1 MRALKNRDFPG
12 GKIVLTWVMVWICLG
27 GIGEKW
33 WGVVLMLLTG
43 TYMRTLDEKQ
53 RMAIPKPLRESLG
66 LPDNTAFYLA
76 PGTDGSLAFY
86 PERAFS
92 QLADQ
97 LGSGSPNGQDV
108 RAFSRLFYAQAQRVD
123 VDRQGRVRIPAELAR
138 LADLGK
144 DIVLIGV
151 RDHVEIWD
159 RQQWEQYLSRQQSRY
174 DEIAESAFQ
183 PHQRRAQDSNTT
195 AAAGSEPRPQYPR

>member
-1 MRALKNRDFPG
+1 
-12 GKIVLTWVMVWICLG
+12 
-27 GIGEKW
+27 
-33 WGVVLMLLTG
+33 MLLTG
-43 TYMRTLDEKQ
+43 TYTRTLDEKQ
-53 RMAIPKPLRESLG
+53 RLAIPKPLRESLG
-66 LPDNTAFYLA
+66 FPDNTIFYLA

-86 PERAFS
+86 PEQAFS
-92 QLADQ
+92 RLAEQ

-159 RQQWEQYLSRQQSRY
+159 RQRWDQYLSRQQSRY
-174 DEIAESAFQ
+174 DEIAESAFETPKSQ
-183 PHQRRAQDSNTT
+183 TQDLNTS
-195 AAAGSEPRPQYPR
+195 AAAMSEPRPQYPR